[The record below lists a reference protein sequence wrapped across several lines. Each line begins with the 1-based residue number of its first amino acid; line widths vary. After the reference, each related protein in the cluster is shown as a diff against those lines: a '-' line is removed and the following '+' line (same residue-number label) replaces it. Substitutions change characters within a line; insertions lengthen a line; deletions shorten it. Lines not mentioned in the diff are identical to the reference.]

1 MSTHRVYYHQI
12 YFYYTTME
20 VKSVYMDLVEG
31 KKKGNVWKLESEA
44 FKKPIEIKIC
54 YDNHE
59 LREFTTTCEALDKK
73 IADQNREIENLKR
86 MDADID
92 HWLKLTQWELLKDR
106 ENVLEMWRIIE
117 QMNKEIS
124 QLYKVVADQ
133 KTRIETLS
141 GTMLK
146 LQETISEIQKKVT
159 KQPTVIHD
167 KCFVS
172 WRESCGLWM
181 INIPDGE
188 YLLIA
193 KYVVGEHNEYVSN
206 TDEILFD
213 KIRVEGQ
220 HYVPF
225 YKLEWGTELDTPT
238 ATIYYDLVFMPL

>member
-1 MSTHRVYYHQI
+1 
-12 YFYYTTME
+12 ME

-59 LREFTTTCEALDKK
+59 LAEFNGKFEEVWKSLKLVETNLNHDIEANVYKAGQIADLKKQVELQEKVIQEQEKK
-73 IADQNREIENLKR
+73 ISEQKSELK
-86 MDADID
+86 
-92 HWLKLTQWELLKDR
+92 E
-106 ENVLEMWRIIE
+106 
-117 QMNKEIS
+117 
-124 QLYKVVADQ
+124 LYKVVADQ

>member
-1 MSTHRVYYHQI
+1 
-12 YFYYTTME
+12 ME
-20 VKSVYMDLVEG
+20 VKSVYVDLVEG

-54 YDNHE
+54 YDNKE
-59 LREFTTTCEALDKK
+59 LAEFRWEV
-73 IADQNREIENLKR
+73 E
-86 MDADID
+86 
-92 HWLKLTQWELLKDR
+92 WLKKYADDKFALIEKHDALVDNTGKLYHKNLDYIKEVEHKLWETDYKLSQKSSDLTE
-106 ENVLEMWRIIE
+106 
-117 QMNKEIS
+117 
-124 QLYKVVADQ
+124 LYKVVADQ

-146 LQETISEIQKKVT
+146 LQETINEIQKKVT

-167 KCFVS
+167 KCFIS

-181 INIPDGE
+181 IDIPDGE

-193 KYVVGEHNEYVSN
+193 KYVVGEHNEYVTN
-206 TDEILFD
+206 CDQLIMDTIH
-213 KIRVEGQ
+213 VEGQ

>member
-1 MSTHRVYYHQI
+1 
-12 YFYYTTME
+12 ME

-59 LREFTTTCEALDKK
+59 LAEFNSRFAW
-73 IADQNREIENLKR
+73 IE
-86 MDADID
+86 D
-92 HWLKLTQWELLKDR
+92 WLKEREKENKSLKWEFKEQQEWLIHFWELLEAFNSSLDKARNKVD
-106 ENVLEMWRIIE
+106 E
-117 QMNKEIS
+117 QAKELKE
-124 QLYKVVADQ
+124 LYKVVADQ

-146 LQETISEIQKKVT
+146 LQETISEIQKKLT

-193 KYVVGEHNEYVSN
+193 KYVVGEHNEYVNN

>member
-1 MSTHRVYYHQI
+1 
-12 YFYYTTME
+12 ME
-20 VKSVYMDLVEG
+20 VKSVYMDLVEW

-59 LREFTTTCEALDKK
+59 LAQFNSRFE
-73 IADQNREIENLKR
+73 EIENKVKLWAMLSRDLGDEMSINNDEHKAIKNQVELQEKLIQEQEKKISEQKSELK
-86 MDADID
+86 
-92 HWLKLTQWELLKDR
+92 E
-106 ENVLEMWRIIE
+106 
-117 QMNKEIS
+117 
-124 QLYKVVADQ
+124 LYKVVADQ

-146 LQETISEIQKKVT
+146 LQETISEIQKKLT

>member
-1 MSTHRVYYHQI
+1 
-12 YFYYTTME
+12 ME

-59 LREFTTTCEALDKK
+59 LAEFNSRFE
-73 IADQNREIENLKR
+73 EIESKVKLWAMLSRDLWDEMEIHYWDHKELKKQVELQEKV
-86 MDADID
+86 IQEQENKISEQKSE
-92 HWLKLTQWELLKDR
+92 LKE
-106 ENVLEMWRIIE
+106 
-117 QMNKEIS
+117 
-124 QLYKVVADQ
+124 LYKVVADQ

-146 LQETISEIQKKVT
+146 LQETISEIQQKVT

>member
-1 MSTHRVYYHQI
+1 
-12 YFYYTTME
+12 ME

-59 LREFTTTCEALDKK
+59 LAEFNKKYDGLHSAFQSIEKELDLWNTIQIWDSKELNGLKNQVELQEKVIQEQEKK
-73 IADQNREIENLKR
+73 ISEQKSELK
-86 MDADID
+86 
-92 HWLKLTQWELLKDR
+92 E
-106 ENVLEMWRIIE
+106 
-117 QMNKEIS
+117 
-124 QLYKVVADQ
+124 LYKVVADQ

-146 LQETISEIQKKVT
+146 LQETISEIQKKLT

>member
-1 MSTHRVYYHQI
+1 
-12 YFYYTTME
+12 ME

-59 LREFTTTCEALDKK
+59 LAEFNSRFE
-73 IADQNREIENLKR
+73 EIENKVKLWAMLSRDLWDEMEIHYWDHKELKNQVELQEKV
-86 MDADID
+86 IQEQEKKISKQKSE
-92 HWLKLTQWELLKDR
+92 LKE
-106 ENVLEMWRIIE
+106 
-117 QMNKEIS
+117 
-124 QLYKVVADQ
+124 LYKVVADQ